1 MNFVRSK
8 RGEVLAIIV
17 IVAVAVLLRFN
28 RLTVWPLSLDESY
41 SLFGAEA
48 GFDFIWHILPTYE
61 THPPFYTAMLRLWT
75 LVAGT
80 SVFGLRLSG
89 ILLSLLTLPIIYF
102 AAGDMAV
109 LARRSRNAVALPA
122 LALAACLPIIVDM
135 SRFVRPY
142 SAMIFVYAL
151 GTWTIV
157 RLTLTQRE
165 SGNLK
170 TGPWV
175 IYLASLVLMIW
186 LHNLGALYV
195 LSLVAGLLIGIGPL
209 VLARDHWRAFALGH
223 GIAFLAA
230 LPALLILMDQ
240 APTWTHSTWLAFDP
254 KSLPVVV
261 PVIFGM
267 QGIFGILAATILVVA
282 ALMTRTR
289 ISVAL
294 LILALLPIIL
304 SAIISM
310 TIAPV
315 FLVRTLAACAG
326 PMLLLMALGA
336 NASLLTRAA
345 LIISCLFGGLRTYQI
360 QQLKPDQ
367 DWKGCALWL
376 IARAGPK
383 DMIYA
388 YPNEGALPLRYALR
402 DAGKALPIRD
412 IPSGIPAHDP
422 SGWYPTGSRG
432 VQSLPPA
439 RLKEIAAAAVTKT
452 TPTIWLLRYNTRFYD
467 KGDSFLHIME
477 RNRKVVG
484 HFVYRDIDVVGLAQ
498 TPPTQ

>member
-1 MNFVRSK
+1 MIFVEAK
-8 RGEVLAIIV
+8 RRVTIAVIL
-17 IVAVAVLLRFN
+17 IVAVALFLRFN

-61 THPPFYTAMLRLWT
+61 THPPFYTALLRLWT

-80 SVFGLRLSG
+80 SVFGLRLFG
-89 ILLSLLTLPIIYF
+89 ILLGLLTMPVIYS
-102 AAGDMAV
+102 AAGH
-109 LARRSRNAVALPA
+109 LAALAGRRRNAVVLPA
-122 LALAACLPIIVDM
+122 LALAASLPILVDM

-151 GTWTIV
+151 GTWAILRFATAHRETG
-157 RLTLTQRE
+157 RLSTV
-165 SGNLK
+165 
-170 TGPWV
+170 PWV
-175 IYLASLVLMIW
+175 TYLASLTLMIW

-195 LSLVAGLLIGIGPL
+195 ISLVLGLLIAIGPA
-209 VLARDHWRAFALGH
+209 VMARDHWRAFMLGH

-230 LPALLILMDQ
+230 LPALLILLDQ

-254 KSLPVVV
+254 KTLPVFV

-267 QGIFGILAATILVVA
+267 QGTFGILALVILVGA
-282 ALMTRTR
+282 GLMTRTR
-289 ISVAL
+289 ISAAL
-294 LILALLPIIL
+294 LIMALFPVTL

-315 FLVRTLAACAG
+315 FLVRTLAACIS

-345 LIISCLFGGLRTYQI
+345 VITAFLFGGVRSYQI

-367 DWKGCALWL
+367 DWKSCAHWL
-376 IARAGPK
+376 IARAAPK

-388 YPNEGALPLRYALR
+388 YPNEGALPLRFALR

-422 SGWYPTGSRG
+422 AGWYPTGSRG

-439 RLKEIAAAAVTKT
+439 RLKEIAEDAVTKA
-452 TPTIWLLRYNTRFYD
+452 TPTIWLLRYNIRFYD

-477 RNRKVVG
+477 RNRKVVA
-484 HFVYRDIDVVGLAQ
+484 HYVYRDIDVVGLTQSA
-498 TPPTQ
+498 PPQ